1 MGGEHNMSIVVDEA
15 PLTET
20 PITENQEVEAQET
33 QQDYDIQEETQV
45 EVTEPESTIP
55 EKYAGK
61 SLEEVIEMHQNAE
74 RILGKQ
80 GMEVGHQRKLIDS
93 LMAAQQQAPEATAP
107 KEEPVPF
114 EDQFYA
120 DPANAVNS
128 AIEKHP
134 DVVKARETRAMQNQA
149 LNQAQLEAAH
159 PDFMD
164 IVESNDFRNWVGASK
179 IRQELF
185 RTADSYD
192 FESANELFTTWKQI
206 NMASKTAEVKKKEK
220 VKREKALQKTSS
232 ETRSSGDS
240 VGGKKIYRRADLI
253 NLQVTDPNRHAALA
267 DEIQLAYAE
276 GRVK

>member
-15 PLTET
+15 TLTEE
-20 PITENQEVEAQET
+20 PITENQEVEEVQADLVQEDTELET
-33 QQDYDIQEETQV
+33 Q
-45 EVTEPESTIP
+45 PESTIP

-80 GMEVGHQRKLIDS
+80 GMEVGHQRKLIET
-93 LMAAQQQAPEATAP
+93 LMSSQQQAPEATAP

-114 EDQFYA
+114 EDRFYE
-120 DPANAVNS
+120 DPASAVNS
-128 AIEKHP
+128 AIENHP
-134 DVVKARETRAMQNQA
+134 DVIKAKETRAKQNQA
-149 LNQAQLEAAH
+149 LSQAQLEASH
-159 PDFMD
+159 PDFME
-164 IVESNDFRNWVGASK
+164 IVESKDFQNWIGASK

-192 FESANELFTTWKQI
+192 FDAANELFTTWKQI
-206 NMASKTAEVKKKEK
+206 NMASKTAEVKEKEK

-267 DEIQLAYAE
+267 DEIQQAYME

>member
-1 MGGEHNMSIVVDEA
+1 MSIVVDET
-15 PLTET
+15 PLTDVQV
-20 PITENQEVEAQET
+20 TENQEVEAVET

-45 EVTEPESTIP
+45 EVTKPESTIP

-93 LMAAQQQAPEATAP
+93 LMSTQQQVTETATP
-107 KEEPVPF
+107 TEEPVPF

-134 DVVKARETRAMQNQA
+134 DVVKAKETRAMQNQA
-149 LNQAQLEAAH
+149 LNQAQLESTH
-159 PDFMD
+159 PDFME
-164 IVESNDFRNWVGASK
+164 IVENQDFRNWIGASK

-206 NMASKTAEVKKKEK
+206 NMAGKTAKVKKAEEN
-220 VKREKALQKTSS
+220 KRKQALQKTSS
-232 ETRSSGDS
+232 ETRSSGDA

>member
-1 MGGEHNMSIVVDEA
+1 MSIVVDET
-15 PLTET
+15 PSTEGQ
-20 PITENQEVEAQET
+20 ITENQEVEAQET
-33 QQDYDIQEETQV
+33 QQDYDIQEEEQV
-45 EVTEPESTIP
+45 EVTEPETTIP

-74 RILGKQ
+74 KVLGKQ
-80 GMEVGHQRKLIDS
+80 GMEVGHQRKLIES
-93 LMAAQQQAPEATAP
+93 LMAAQQQVPETTAP
-107 KEEPVPF
+107 IEEPVPF

-128 AIEKHP
+128 AIENHP
-134 DVVKARETRAMQNQA
+134 DVVKAKETRAKQNQA
-149 LNQAQLEAAH
+149 LNQAQLEATH
-159 PDFMD
+159 PDFME
-164 IVESNDFRNWVGASK
+164 IVESKDFRNWIGESK

-192 FESANELFTTWKQI
+192 FEAANELFTTWKQI

-240 VGGKKIYRRADLI
+240 VGGKKVYRRADLI
-253 NLQVTDPNRHAALA
+253 NLQVTDPSRYASLA
-267 DEIQLAYAE
+267 DEIQSAYAD
-276 GRVK
+276 GRVR

>member
-15 PLTET
+15 TLTQE

-45 EVTEPESTIP
+45 EVTELESTIP

-74 RILGKQ
+74 KILGKQ

-93 LMAAQQQAPEATAP
+93 LIAAQQQAPEITAP

-134 DVVKARETRAMQNQA
+134 DVVKAKETRAMQNQA

-159 PDFMD
+159 PDFME
-164 IVESNDFRNWVGASK
+164 IVESDDFRNWVGASK

>member
-1 MGGEHNMSIVVDEA
+1 MGGEHNMSIVVEEA

-20 PITENQEVEAQET
+20 PITENQEVEEVQADLVQEDTELET
-33 QQDYDIQEETQV
+33 Q
-45 EVTEPESTIP
+45 PESTIP

-74 RILGKQ
+74 KILGKQ

-93 LMAAQQQAPEATAP
+93 LMATQQQAPEAITP

-134 DVVKARETRAMQNQA
+134 DVVKAKETRAMQNQA
-149 LNQAQLEAAH
+149 LNQAQLESAH
-159 PDFMD
+159 PDFME

-253 NLQVTDPNRHAALA
+253 NLQVTDPTRYATLA
-267 DEIQLAYAE
+267 DEIQSAYAE